1 MENPNKQCGS
11 SPLSPQKTHIDWL
24 RFRAQTEP
32 RDIFEALKPAF
43 PEHAQFFNLKPQGKG
58 ILGFQQSA
66 LICAADFVIGR
77 MDYGGE
83 SQKGWVRVDI
93 PGKGCQW
100 MQPGELQA
108 IEQLPSAQ
116 VRRLDVALTTW
127 HGEIGHDQV
136 VKAHQDGRFTTRRPP
151 NLQQILNTDGGRTC
165 NIGKREQSDKF
176 MRCYEKGHEMRSK
189 MAQRHQMNI
198 THIEGSRIEDIY
210 RCEVEFKATTT
221 DIPWHV
227 IQARDEYFAGAYQ
240 FCADVLPSADP
251 ATLKRRPER
260 DAQVD
265 LATALENCRN
275 QFGPMI
281 FTALMAYKGD
291 MTAVWDKIIGDH
303 HSLPLL
309 EAGVLLVDHD

>member
-1 MENPNKQCGS
+1 MN
-11 SPLSPQKTHIDWL
+11 PQKTHIDWL
-24 RFRAQTEP
+24 RFRAKTEP

-43 PEHAQFFNLKPQGKG
+43 PQHAQFFNLKTQGKG

-66 LICAADFVIGR
+66 LICADDFVIGR

-100 MQPGELQA
+100 MQPSELQA
-108 IEQLPSAQ
+108 VEELPSSQ

-136 VKAHQDGRFTTRRPP
+136 VKAHQDGRFTTLGRPP

-176 MRCYEKGHEMRSK
+176 MRCYEKGHEMLAK
-189 MAQRHQMNI
+189 MPALRGLKV
-198 THIEGSRIEDIY
+198 THIEGSPIEDIY
-210 RCEVEFKATTT
+210 RCEVEFKATTK
-221 DIPWHV
+221 DIPWNA
-227 IQARDEYFAGAYQ
+227 IQVRDAYFAGAYP

-265 LATALENCRN
+265 LATALENCRI
-275 QFGPMI
+275 QFGPTI
-281 FTALMAYKGD
+281 FTALMAHHGD
-291 MTAVWDKIIGDH
+291 MTAVWDKIIGNH
-303 HSLPLL
+303 HSVPLL
-309 EAGVLLVDHD
+309 EAGVLLVDHH